1 MGGLI
6 IKRDMTSVREQ
17 LTLKQDEFQSLVA
30 KRLGMGDL
38 KDLSPANLRRA
49 EELAEKYL
57 DIWEEADR
65 QGDPL
70 AQVDDAL
77 ATLAREYHDLKKQ
90 IRRHPVVSRRHPLLL
105 RRRPGGERP
114 TTAPR
119 RWTPRGAIHRPGYA
133 SPSTRRGCRFGWNP
147 WICVPLAVLLIVGGF
162 VGFLP
167 VLGFGRF
174 RALKSES
181 PG

>member
-1 MGGLI
+1 MDAVLSQGIHDTVDILSVTPTFSGHRNGDHRAALSRTHTPKQYPRFTLMGGLI

-90 IRRHPVVSRRHPLLL
+90 FADTPSSPEDT
-105 RRRPGGERP
+105 PSSSDGGLEEKDQLQP
-114 TTAPR
+114 P
-119 RWTPRGAIHRPGYA
+119 
-133 SPSTRRGCRFGWNP
+133 
-147 WICVPLAVLLIVGGF
+147 
-162 VGFLP
+162 
-167 VLGFGRF
+167 
-174 RALKSES
+174 
-181 PG
+181 

>member
-1 MGGLI
+1 
-6 IKRDMTSVREQ
+6 MTSVREQ

-70 AQVDDAL
+70 TQVDDAL
-77 ATLAREYHDLKKQ
+77 TTLAREYHDLKKQ
-90 IRRHPVVSRRHPLLL
+90 FEDTPSSPEDT
-105 RRRPGGERP
+105 PSSSDGGLDENDQLQP
-114 TTAPR
+114 P
-119 RWTPRGAIHRPGYA
+119 
-133 SPSTRRGCRFGWNP
+133 
-147 WICVPLAVLLIVGGF
+147 
-162 VGFLP
+162 
-167 VLGFGRF
+167 
-174 RALKSES
+174 
-181 PG
+181 